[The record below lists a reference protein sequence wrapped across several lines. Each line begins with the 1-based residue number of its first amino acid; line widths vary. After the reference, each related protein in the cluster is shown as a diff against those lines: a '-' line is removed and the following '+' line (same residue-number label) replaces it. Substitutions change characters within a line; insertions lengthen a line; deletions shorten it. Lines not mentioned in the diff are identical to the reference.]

1 MPLEERFITFNIEE
15 VYQAVRMRCIRENL
29 PQPVEGTP
37 VRIEMAEQAV
47 PEHVL
52 INIHVKKTE
61 DSAPEKVPFERTF
74 FAMALVFFCQ
84 GSGIP
89 LPAKGK
95 KTLNIQ
101 PDKIIMKI
109 ELLSKGS

>member
-1 MPLEERFITFNIEE
+1 MPVEERFITFNIEE
-15 VYQAVRMRCIRENL
+15 VYQSVKMRCVREKL
-29 PQPVEGTP
+29 PQPLDGTP
-37 VRIEMAEQAV
+37 VRIELEEQNV
-47 PEHVL
+47 PEHVI

-61 DSAPEKVPFERTF
+61 DGPVEKIPFERTF

-101 PDKIIMKI
+101 PDKIIMKV
-109 ELLSKGS
+109 ELASTLK

>member
-1 MPLEERFITFNIEE
+1 MPLEERFITFNLDE
-15 VYQAVRMRCIRENL
+15 VYQSVMMRCVRENL
-29 PQPVEGTP
+29 PQPPQGTP
-37 VRIEMAEQAV
+37 VKIEMEEQNV
-47 PEHVL
+47 PEHVK
-52 INIHVKKTE
+52 INIHLQTGKDGEIQKI
-61 DSAPEKVPFERTF
+61 PFDRTF

-84 GSGIP
+84 GCGIP

-109 ELLSKGS
+109 EIDNPPK